1 MRQRIKDEIGNFILW
16 SFHENEDEAT
26 GTAKTLY
33 SGIDDFMDQVYEEEG
48 E

>member
-1 MRQRIKDEIGNFILW
+1 MRQIIKDEIGNFILW
-16 SFHENEDEAT
+16 AFHENEDEAT
-26 GTAKTLY
+26 DTAKTLY